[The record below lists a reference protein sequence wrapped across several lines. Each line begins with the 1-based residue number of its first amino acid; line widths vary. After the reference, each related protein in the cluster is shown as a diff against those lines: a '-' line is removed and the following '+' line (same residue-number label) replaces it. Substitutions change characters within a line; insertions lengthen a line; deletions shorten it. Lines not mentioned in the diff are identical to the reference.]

1 MLESRNNTNKPVLVG
16 GKKKKKKP
24 KKLRIKLPILRNV
37 IEAIKNKQ
45 RKPNNF

>member
-16 GKKKKKKP
+16 GKKKKKP